1 MMRVIREELRLAL
14 LQYLERRPLG
24 DVEAFVYAL
33 REAPEA
39 IEAPARDLANG
50 DATDQASA

>member
-1 MMRVIREELRLAL
+1 MMRVIREDLRVAL

-50 DATDQASA
+50 EATDQASA